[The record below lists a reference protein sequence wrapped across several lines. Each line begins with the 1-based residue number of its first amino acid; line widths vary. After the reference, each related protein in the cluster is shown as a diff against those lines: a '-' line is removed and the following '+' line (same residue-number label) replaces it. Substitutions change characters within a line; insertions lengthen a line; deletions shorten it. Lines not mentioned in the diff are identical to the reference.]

1 MKTVFVIFF
10 YTLLCVSS
18 FAQKSDK
25 QFHLIY
31 VDNSS
36 SNAQDG
42 FPMSMVDALKA
53 EVEKLQDTSIHFLV
67 YISDQQYYKTVS
79 DVSQLKKV
87 MDKVYS
93 GNTMFPSDQIAE
105 LRHLKDEL
113 ENRTAEIAGA
123 KVTVKF
129 YSSEKLVKQVT
140 SSLPYL
146 FKFLPQQLAAMSGS
160 SSATNV
166 MMFYPTANGLVNPT
180 ETSNVLRFYEPVN
193 GSGLNYLVESF
204 K

>member
-1 MKTVFVIFF
+1 MLS
-10 YTLLCVSS
+10 Y
-18 FAQKSDK
+18 AQKTDK

-36 SNAQDG
+36 SNTQDG

-53 EVEKLQDTSIHFLV
+53 EVETLKDTSVHFLV

-105 LRHLKDEL
+105 LRHIKDEL
-113 ENRTAEIAGA
+113 ENRTAEIVGA

-129 YSSEKLVKQVT
+129 YTSEKLVKQVT
-140 SSLPYL
+140 SSLPFL
-146 FKFLPQQLAAMSGS
+146 FKYLPQQLAAISGS
-160 SSATNV
+160 PSSTNV
-166 MMFYPTANGLVNPT
+166 FLCYPTANGLVNPS
-180 ETSNVLRFYEPVN
+180 ETSNVLRFYESVG
-193 GSGLNYLVESF
+193 GSQLNYLVESY